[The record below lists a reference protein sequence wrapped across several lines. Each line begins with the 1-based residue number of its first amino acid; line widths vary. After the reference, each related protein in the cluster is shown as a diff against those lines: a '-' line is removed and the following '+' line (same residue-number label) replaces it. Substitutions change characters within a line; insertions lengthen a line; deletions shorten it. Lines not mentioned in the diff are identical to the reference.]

1 MKKVLYTIAILAICF
16 AGCSK
21 NDEPEVL
28 VKEENNVEN
37 EIEEQ
42 QNNSQ
47 PQLQHIE
54 IKVRVENPQDNDT
67 KATLPSTMVT
77 FGAGDAIAVIGT
89 KDATAEVITLT
100 VTKID
105 KGIVTF
111 STDIDSD
118 YTIGNYAYYPAT
130 IATTTERTINWPTEI
145 DGAKVQVPMIAYL
158 DAANETCV
166 FKHLG
171 AIAQIAVADCPGGAT
186 KLKFTAASNI
196 TGPYTVNDFTTG
208 TPSVTPGD
216 LTGKTIT
223 ADIDSDGTYYIPLP
237 AASSGTSYSGFQFAL
252 INDTDTY
259 YYKQRTA
266 KKTVGP
272 FNRKQIVNFGTL
284 TYDVDVI
291 KEWYMICDINSWL
304 TSATDLRLIK
314 TGASTYS
321 ISTYVYYINS
331 NNPWYNFY
339 DGSNS
344 YGVPTESTGT
354 LSQGQTCKRDVNEVF
369 TATLTQSGESW
380 ILSDTGYGGSDWD
393 RCWDVDDVHIYL
405 CNTATSLSDGTKGI
419 SLSKTDI
426 NNNMLW
432 YNEGGLVISDNASHD
447 FAFYIDG
454 GGWNGWQKAD
464 ATPISLTD
472 AKPYAQAI
480 WGGANNMSYTLT
492 AGTYNVYYDVKTLN
506 FMFVK
511 Q

>member
-67 KATLPSTMVT
+67 KATLPGTMVT
-77 FGAGDAIAVIGT
+77 FGADDAIAVIGT

-171 AIAQIAVADCPGGAT
+171 AIAKIAVADCPGGA
-186 KLKFTAASNI
+186 I
-196 TGPYTVNDFTTG
+196 R
-208 TPSVTPGD
+208 
-216 LTGKTIT
+216 
-223 ADIDSDGTYYIPLP
+223 LP
-237 AASSGTSYSGFQFAL
+237 AISQAL
-252 INDTDTY
+252 I
-259 YYKQRTA
+259 RS
-266 KKTVGP
+266 
-272 FNRKQIVNFGTL
+272 
-284 TYDVDVI
+284 
-291 KEWYMICDINSWL
+291 MIL
-304 TSATDLRLIK
+304 PPVHLVLRL
-314 TGASTYS
+314 
-321 ISTYVYYINS
+321 V
-331 NNPWYNFY
+331 
-339 DGSNS
+339 
-344 YGVPTESTGT
+344 
-354 LSQGQTCKRDVNEVF
+354 
-369 TATLTQSGESW
+369 
-380 ILSDTGYGGSDWD
+380 IL
-393 RCWDVDDVHIYL
+393 
-405 CNTATSLSDGTKGI
+405 
-419 SLSKTDI
+419 
-426 NNNMLW
+426 
-432 YNEGGLVISDNASHD
+432 LV
-447 FAFYIDG
+447 
-454 GGWNGWQKAD
+454 
-464 ATPISLTD
+464 
-472 AKPYAQAI
+472 KP
-480 WGGANNMSYTLT
+480 
-492 AGTYNVYYDVKTLN
+492 
-506 FMFVK
+506 
-511 Q
+511 